1 MWVFRISRPSVWN
14 VRSKVYP
21 TDLAPISHRG
31 GSNSCLAF
39 SVPELSVVFQPA
51 SLALYGTEDVVG
63 GLLLSL
69 ALVLVSRRRV
79 GLAGQAMGAG
89 RMEGAQD
96 RHYSARHPFSPQQ
109 LSHCTVEKTGK
120 PLLRFLSLFLTYY
133 LVG

>member
-51 SLALYGTEDVVG
+51 SLALHGTEDVVG

-89 RMEGAQD
+89 RMEGHRTAIIPPSIPSL
-96 RHYSARHPFSPQQ
+96 RNSFPIARWKRPGN
-109 LSHCTVEKTGK
+109 LC
-120 PLLRFLSLFLTYY
+120 
-133 LVG
+133 